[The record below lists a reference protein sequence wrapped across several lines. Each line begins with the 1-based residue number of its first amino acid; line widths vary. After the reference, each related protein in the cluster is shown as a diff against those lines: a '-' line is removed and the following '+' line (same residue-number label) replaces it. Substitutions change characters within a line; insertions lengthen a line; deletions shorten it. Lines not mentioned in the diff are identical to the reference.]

1 MTTITPDMLKV
12 IATADRIAKRMG
24 GRFVPADTGE
34 TEAQEAAMQDDV
46 ERVARLIAEM
56 RQTEIGADWGNF
68 DDYTEEGR
76 QYALNEARAAMA
88 ATLELTAEALRGI
101 VSGQDETE
109 GAAQTNIADWLQ
121 QRADKVKEPT
131 DER

>member
-1 MTTITPDMLKV
+1 MAND
-12 IATADRIAKRMG
+12 
-24 GRFVPADTGE
+24 E
-34 TEAQEAAMQDDV
+34 TLAAL

-88 ATLELTAEALRGI
+88 ATLELTAEALRADATSRGSEP
-101 VSGQDETE
+101 VVTGLLY
-109 GAAQTNIADWLQ
+109 AAFTLE
-121 QRADKVKEPT
+121 QRANDVKET
-131 DER
+131 GRG

>member
-1 MTTITPDMLKV
+1 MT
-12 IATADRIAKRMG
+12 A
-24 GRFVPADTGE
+24 
-34 TEAQEAAMQDDV
+34 DV

-88 ATLELTAEALRGI
+88 ATLELTAEALRG
-101 VSGQDETE
+101 E
-109 GAAQTNIADWLQ
+109 AQEWENMGGSLQANKYDRVADWLQ
-121 QRADKVKEPT
+121 QRANDVKET
-131 DER
+131 GRGHGND

>member
-46 ERVARLIAEM
+46 ERVARALC
-56 RQTEIGADWGNF
+56 RLNGLCVGFCHTERCPTAVR
-68 DDYTEEGR
+68 DYGD
-76 QYALNEARAAMA
+76 QARAAMV
-88 ATLELTAEALRGI
+88 ATLELTAEALHLALQ
-101 VSGQDETE
+101 SGEVGGRSYET
-109 GAAQTNIADWLQ
+109 ADWLQ
-121 QRADKVKEPT
+121 QRANAIRAIGAP
-131 DER
+131 

>member
-1 MTTITPDMLKV
+1 MTT
-12 IATADRIAKRMG
+12 
-24 GRFVPADTGE
+24 
-34 TEAQEAAMQDDV
+34 DV

-88 ATLELTAEALRGI
+88 VTREIDAEAIKGDYMLTFPMR
-101 VSGQDETE
+101 VYL
-109 GAAQTNIADWLQ
+109 ADWLQ
-121 QRADKVKEPT
+121 ERANDVKET
-131 DER
+131 GRG